1 MKNPLS
7 GRVGILKST
16 LYRAKMLAE
25 SRTFTKTTDECEI
38 SQKQIVRKRRLG

>member
-1 MKNPLS
+1 MNPLS

-16 LYRAKMLAE
+16 LFRAKILGQ

-38 SQKQIVRKRRLG
+38 SLKQIVRKRRLG